1 LSPLKEAID
10 IQSSVTD
17 DKKSSELHDDQHA
30 EDEWYVIYSESLQQP
45 FYYNK
50 VLKMGRFLPVPP
62 NAKPISDI
70 PIGSQ
75 LQPSDQLLPQSQLKE
90 KKVPSIST
98 PQTTVTV
105 PDDDEI
111 IVSEVKNAD
120 SSSKEGK
127 WYCPLCTFGNSK
139 EADKCEMC
147 DNPKKQH
154 RRSQRKLSQTESSFF
169 TGHDENLSPFPLS
182 NYAKHYNFSKP
193 SWYKTHYGVK

>member
-1 LSPLKEAID
+1 LPPLKKTID

-17 DKKSSELHDDQHA
+17 DKKSGESYDDQHA

-75 LQPSDQLLPQSQLKE
+75 LQPSGQVLPQSQVKE
-90 KKVPSIST
+90 KKVPSVST
-98 PQTTVTV
+98 PRTTVTE
-105 PDDDEI
+105 PDDDVI
-111 IVSEVKNAD
+111 MVTEVKKVD
-120 SSSKEGK
+120 SGSKEDK
-127 WYCPLCTFGNSK
+127 WYCPHCTFANSE

-182 NYAKHYNFSKP
+182 KKSKH
-193 SWYKTHYGVK
+193 